1 MTFSFLASLYNSQ
14 NGTEANYISL
24 VFSVLLHQLWNAAFH
39 LHIAD
44 LIPKEFRQLQE

>member
-24 VFSVLLHQLWNAAFH
+24 VFSVLLHQLWNAAFQ
-39 LHIAD
+39 IYV
-44 LIPKEFRQLQE
+44 